1 MSVDPAIFFF
11 CVWQL
16 HCMRP
21 SKGISPG
28 DEAAERLKERK
39 VTHVSG
45 SQGGGDG
52 LLQRGCLPEKGK
64 HAMIFCYS
72 HRDDWSHDS
81 ARKESSYEFSYE
93 L

>member
-1 MSVDPAIFFF
+1 MF
-11 CVWQL
+11 
-16 HCMRP
+16 R
-21 SKGISPG
+21 G
-28 DEAAERLKERK
+28 DEATEVAKEGK
-39 VTHVSG
+39 VTPG
-45 SQGGGDG
+45 LGEPGRRGGDG

-81 ARKESSYEFSYE
+81 AGKESSYEFSYE